1 MYGLAAPSTVKVTR
15 DEDALV
21 LHWGNGQESAFPHYW
36 LRENAPENRHPVT
49 GRKLTSFLDRQ
60 DELSPWS
67 VCIEYDET
75 LVIAWAGLR
84 EVSPASRWTNCAARR
99 FSLTAPSWRW
109 WRTSATNPVT
119 PYLSLSAAWGR
130 AFSAMGM

>member
-1 MYGLAAPSTVKVTR
+1 MNGFAAPSTVRVTR

-21 LHWGNGQESAFPHYW
+21 LHWSDGQESAFPHCW

-49 GRKLTSFLDRQ
+49 GQRLTSFLDRQ

-84 EVSPASRWTNCAARR
+84 EVSR
-99 FSLTAPSWRW
+99 FSLDELRD
-109 WRTSATNPVT
+109 
-119 PYLSLSAAWGR
+119 SAADFDSKEL
-130 AFSAMGM
+130 ALVAD

>member
-1 MYGLAAPSTVKVTR
+1 MNDLAAPSTVKVTR

-21 LHWGNGQESAFPHYW
+21 LHWGNGQESAFSHHW

-49 GRKLTSFLDRQ
+49 RRKLTSFLDQQ

-75 LVIAWAGLR
+75 LVISWAGLR
-84 EVSPASRWTNCAARR
+84 EVNR
-99 FSLTAPSWRW
+99 FSLDELR
-109 WRTSATNPVT
+109 SATPIIDS
-119 PYLSLSAAWGR
+119 PELALSAD
-130 AFSAMGM
+130 